1 MLKTFK
7 TNSIEGLTKANM
19 LKLNKTYSIEGLTE
33 AHMNLIDSL
42 LSHVRLG
49 DNPDAFELNQFLED
63 RFTGNL
69 CVTATDDEGNS
80 IQFPILDV
88 Q

>member
-1 MLKTFK
+1 MLKTYK
-7 TNSIEGLTKANM
+7 IANTM

-33 AHMNLIDSL
+33 DHMNLIDSL

-49 DNPDAFELNQFLED
+49 NNPEALELNQFLEG
-63 RFTGNL
+63 RFEGNL
-69 CVTATDDEGNS
+69 SITATDDDGHC
-80 IQFPILDV
+80 IPFPILDV

>member
-1 MLKTFK
+1 MLKTSK
-7 TNSIEGLTKANM
+7 INSIEGLTNNM
-19 LKLNKTYSIEGLTE
+19 LKISKTYSIEGLTE

-49 DNPDAFELNQFLED
+49 NNPEALELNQFLEG

-69 CVTATDDEGNS
+69 SITATDDDGDY
-80 IQFPILDV
+80 IQFPTLDV